1 MRIVVDTNV
10 LLSGLIWRGAPH
22 ELIVHARTGAISLIS
37 SPALIA
43 ELAGVLA
50 RDKFRTILSRSGT
63 DPQDLLG
70 RVRLLLEIVEPPRLS
85 TPVSRD
91 PDDDEVLAVAAASQP
106 DLIVSGD
113 EDLLV
118 LGGYAGVPIVSPARA
133 VEIIRAGG

>member
-10 LLSGLIWRGAPH
+10 VLSGLIWRGAPH

-37 SPALIA
+37 SRALIA

-91 PDDDEVLAVAAASQP
+91 PDDDEVRRVCNEVAKGGATSHSIRVGVGNWGFE
-106 DLIVSGD
+106 DGLIQSK
-113 EDLLV
+113 
-118 LGGYAGVPIVSPARA
+118 
-133 VEIIRAGG
+133 